1 MAMSLTSL
9 VGRGLQWLGLLALP
23 LGIFLELTGQLG
35 RRSLA
40 DLLLIMVF
48 GFAAFH
54 LGRMLEG
61 ITQSSQTGS

>member
-1 MAMSLTSL
+1 M
-9 VGRGLQWLGLLALP
+9 GRGLQWFGLAALP
-23 LGIFLELTGQLG
+23 LGIFLELSGHLG
-35 RRSLA
+35 RRSIA

-61 ITQSSQTGS
+61 IGTTADSQR

>member
-1 MAMSLTSL
+1 MGITGF
-9 VGRGLQWLGLLALP
+9 VGRGLQWFGLAALP
-23 LGIFLELTGQLG
+23 LGIFLELTGNLG
-35 RRSLA
+35 RRSIA

-61 ITQSSQTGS
+61 IAGAAKS